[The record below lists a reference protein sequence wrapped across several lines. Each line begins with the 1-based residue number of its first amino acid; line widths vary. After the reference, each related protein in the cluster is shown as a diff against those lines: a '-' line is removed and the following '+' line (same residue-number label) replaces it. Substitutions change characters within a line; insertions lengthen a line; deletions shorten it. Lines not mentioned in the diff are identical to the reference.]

1 MLKEWSRDLALALG
15 FLTRL
20 PITLRGYSDAA
31 ERTRALRAYPL
42 AGLLIGLAGGAIYAL
57 AIWLSLPPLVSA
69 LLALATMMK
78 LTGALHEDG
87 LADMSDALGAPV
99 EQARRLEIMR
109 DSRIGSYGVLALV
122 LAVALKAV
130 VLAALAAQSVWL
142 AVAVIVA
149 AAAVSRVAPAGM
161 MHLLMPARGDGLSAA
176 AGRPARTTVIQALT
190 LATLISVL
198 ALWPVSLLMGLFVV
212 PLSGLVGLLLVTSI
226 AQAQIGGQTGDVAG
240 ASQVVS
246 ELAILIAAIMVLTP

>member
-1 MLKEWSRDLALALG
+1 MLKEWSRDLALALE

-57 AIWLSLPPLVSA
+57 AIWVSLPPLVSA

-99 EQARRLEIMR
+99 ERARRLEIMH
-109 DSRIGSYGVLALV
+109 DSRIGTAGALALIVTVAVKAAALAELAEIEEVVAALIIAAAASRAV
-122 LAVALKAV
+122 LSLAAFFTTPARSDGLGAAMGEPSGAV
-130 VLAALAAQSVWL
+130 VLWACGL
-142 AVAVIVA
+142 AVLISLLFSSFGFTFALLGLIALYCLVFLIVVRKVFGGYTGDTMGALQQTVDVLVLLTA
-149 AAAVSRVAPAGM
+149 AA
-161 MHLLMPARGDGLSAA
+161 
-176 AGRPARTTVIQALT
+176 
-190 LATLISVL
+190 
-198 ALWPVSLLMGLFVV
+198 W
-212 PLSGLVGLLLVTSI
+212 
-226 AQAQIGGQTGDVAG
+226 
-240 ASQVVS
+240 
-246 ELAILIAAIMVLTP
+246 

>member
-1 MLKEWSRDLALALG
+1 MLKEWSRDLALALE

-57 AIWLSLPPLVSA
+57 AVWLSLPPLVSA

-99 EQARRLEIMR
+99 ERARRLEIMR
-109 DSRIGSYGVLALV
+109 DSRIGTAGALALIV
-122 LAVALKAV
+122 TVAVKAASLAELAEVEEV
-130 VLAALAAQSVWL
+130 VAAL
-142 AVAVIVA
+142 IIA
-149 AAAVSRVAPAGM
+149 AAASRAVLSLAAYFTT
-161 MHLLMPARGDGLSAA
+161 PARSDGLGAAMGEPSAGVVLWACGLALLISLLFSSFGFTFALLGLIALYCLVFLIVVRKVFGGYTGDTMGALQQTVEVLVLLTAA
-176 AGRPARTTVIQALT
+176 A
-190 LATLISVL
+190 
-198 ALWPVSLLMGLFVV
+198 W
-212 PLSGLVGLLLVTSI
+212 
-226 AQAQIGGQTGDVAG
+226 
-240 ASQVVS
+240 
-246 ELAILIAAIMVLTP
+246 